1 MQLPELHAGRY
12 LTESDYN
19 SFLLSSIAMAGPGF
33 DREFAKQELQGWHA
47 TYSRNRRIER
57 ALELLVQ
64 QAGKTACLAV
74 HDQYDIEQLAD
85 LAECCPFHQLS
96 GFSGVLATHKSTGGT
111 PFPVF
116 TRSEIPANIEVM
128 VSLDPDQSAPAGFK
142 GQMIANDFRQAF
154 VDMKRFEG
162 LIGVRF
168 RYPDRQL
175 ILYADYRNGTNLS
188 TLAGSINDKYGER
201 FVTVGL
207 LSGSADGRRYTHA
220 FVEPLYYLW
229 PMALL
234 LARPDILHLNVGAG
248 TQGLV
253 FALFASESQHTV
265 IDFYDVLSFVPDRA
279 LEQGHYAT
287 LSATRNADR
296 YLFERFDYFIHKCSA
311 WVSTELQQKFAKE
324 QVVQVIEFAEEP
336 MYGRIEDRPAD
347 HVRLVYGGLML
358 NDDREP
364 EDSHFKRTLLAMAG
378 LYAQQHLELYL
389 YPTPY
394 LYGFQKNLAIEAMIE
409 RYQLANLHNCS
420 PLREDDFIREAA
432 QYDFA
437 AIHVTLPEQRPM
449 TTGYIFP
456 AKFLTYLRAGLPIV
470 VPEDLTCVAELVEQH
485 KIGVVFRYDDSASLP
500 ALLLKQD
507 IRQLKENV
515 YTFRQQLT
523 LDKGLAKVMGL
534 YERMLSGENNEA

>member
-19 SFLLSSIAMAGPGF
+19 SFLLNSIAMAGPGF

-64 QAGKTACLAV
+64 QAGKAACLAV
-74 HDQYDIEQLAD
+74 RNQQDIEQLAD
-85 LAECCPFHQLS
+85 LADCCPFHQIT
-96 GFSGVLATHKSTGGT
+96 GFSGVLVEQNVTGGT

-116 TRSEIPANIEVM
+116 TRAEIPANVEV
-128 VSLDPDQSAPAGFK
+128 VVTLDPDQSAFSGFN
-142 GQMIANDFRQAF
+142 GQMITNDFRQTF

-162 LIGVRF
+162 LVGVRF

-188 TLAGSINDKYGER
+188 TLAGSINDQYGDR
-201 FVTVGL
+201 FVTVAL
-207 LSGSADGRRYTHA
+207 LSGSADGRRYNHA

-253 FALFASESQHTV
+253 FALFAPEPRQTV
-265 IDFYDVLSFVPDRA
+265 IDFYDVCTFIPDDV
-279 LEQGHYAT
+279 LERGHYAT
-287 LSATRNADR
+287 LASTRNADR

-311 WVSTELQQKFAKE
+311 WVSTELQQKFCKQ
-324 QVVQVIEFAEEP
+324 QVVQLIEFAQEP
-336 MYGRIEDRPAD
+336 MCSLVEDRPAD

-358 NDDREP
+358 NDDSEP

-409 RYQLANLHNCS
+409 RYQLANMHNCS
-420 PLREDDFIREAA
+420 PLREDDFIRESA

-437 AIHVTLPEQRPM
+437 AIHVTLPEHRPM

-470 VPEDLTCVAELVEQH
+470 VPEDLACVAELVEQY
-485 KIGVVFRYDDSASLP
+485 KIGVVFRYEDSALLP

-507 IRQLKENV
+507 VRQLKENV
-515 YTFRQQLT
+515 CSFRQQLT
-523 LDKGLAKVMGL
+523 LDKGLAKMMGL

>member
-1 MQLPELHAGRY
+1 MQFPELHVGRY

-33 DREFAKQELQGWHA
+33 DREFAKQELLGWHA

-57 ALELLVQ
+57 ALELLLQ
-64 QAGKTACLAV
+64 QVGKTTCLAV
-74 HDQYDIEQLAD
+74 HDRHDIEQLAD
-85 LAECCPFHQLS
+85 LAEYCPFHQIS
-96 GFSGVLATHKSTGGT
+96 GFSGVLAAHKATGEP

-116 TRSEIPANIEVM
+116 SWPEIPADIEV
-128 VSLDPDQSAPAGFK
+128 VVLLDPYQTALPGFT

-154 VDMKRFEG
+154 IDMKRFEG
-162 LIGVRF
+162 LVGVRF
-168 RYPDRQL
+168 SYPDRQL

-188 TLAGSINDKYGER
+188 TLAGSINEQHGER

-207 LSGSADGRRYTHA
+207 LSGSADARSYSHA

-248 TQGLV
+248 TQGLL
-253 FALFASESQHTV
+253 FSLFAPDHAKTL
-265 IDFYDVLSFVPDRA
+265 IDFYDICTFIPDDVLER
-279 LEQGHYAT
+279 GHYAT
-287 LSATRNADR
+287 LASTRSADH

-311 WVSTELQQKFAKE
+311 WVSTELQQKFGK
-324 QVVQVIEFAEEP
+324 QHVVQVIEFAEEP
-336 MYGRIEDRPAD
+336 MYSWIEDRPAD

-364 EDSHFKRTLLAMAG
+364 EDSHFKRSLHEIIKYYCQSG
-378 LYAQQHLELYL
+378 LELYL

-394 LYGFQKNLAIEAMIE
+394 LYGFKKNTAIDAFIS
-409 RYQLANLHNCS
+409 RYSVKNIHNCF
-420 PLREDDFIREAA
+420 PLIENDFIREAA
-432 QYDFA
+432 QYDYGMM
-437 AIHVTLPEQRPM
+437 LPNLPDFRPIYS
-449 TTGYIFP
+449 GYIFP
-456 AKFLTYLRAGLPIV
+456 GKFLTYLRAGLPIV

-515 YTFRQQLT
+515 CAFRQQLT

>member
-1 MQLPELHAGRY
+1 MQFPELHAGRY

-74 HDQYDIEQLAD
+74 RDQQDVEQLAN
-85 LAECCPFHQLS
+85 LADCCPFHQIP
-96 GFSGVLATHKSTGGT
+96 GFVGVLAEQKSTVGSL
-111 PFPVF
+111 FPVF
-116 TRSEIPANIEVM
+116 LWAEMPAGIEV
-128 VSLDPDQSAPAGFK
+128 VVTLDADQTALPDFT
-142 GQMIANDFRQAF
+142 GQMIANDFRQTF

-162 LIGVRF
+162 LVDVRF

-188 TLAGSINDKYGER
+188 TLAGSINDHYGER

-248 TQGLV
+248 TQGLI
-253 FALFASESQHTV
+253 FALFVPEPRQTV
-265 IDFYDVLSFVPDRA
+265 IDFYDVCTFIPDDV

-287 LSATRNADR
+287 LASTRSADR

-311 WVSTELQQKFAKE
+311 WVSTELQQKFCR
-324 QVVQVIEFAEEP
+324 QHVVQVIEFAEEP
-336 MYGRIEDRPAD
+336 MYSRVEDHPAD

-364 EDSHFKRTLLAMAG
+364 EDSSLKRFF
-378 LYAQQHLELYL
+378 LEMIKYYCQPNLTLYL
-389 YPTPY
+389 YPSPY
-394 LYGFQKNLAIEAMIE
+394 LYGYQKNLAIDAMIA
-409 RYQLANLHNCS
+409 RHSVKHIHNCR
-420 PLREDDFIREAA
+420 PMDEEAFFMEA
-432 QYDFA
+432 SCYDFG
-437 AIHVTLPEQRPM
+437 VMLPIPPGMRPIG
-449 TTGYIFP
+449 TGYIFP
-456 AKFLTYLRAGLPIV
+456 AKFLTYLRAGLPIL
-470 VPEDLTCVAELVEQH
+470 VPDDLTCVAELVEQH
-485 KIGVVFRYDDSASLP
+485 KIGVVYHYEDCDALP
-500 ALLLKQD
+500 ALLMQQD
-507 IRQLKENV
+507 IKQLKENV
-515 YTFRQQLT
+515 CAFRQQLT

-534 YERMLSGENNEA
+534 YEQMLSGGAHE

>member
-1 MQLPELHAGRY
+1 MQFPELHAGRY
-12 LTESDYN
+12 LTASDYN
-19 SFLLSSIAMAGPGF
+19 SFLLSSIAMADPGF

-47 TYSRNRRIER
+47 IYSRNRRIER

-64 QAGKTACLAV
+64 QAGKTTCLAV
-74 HDQYDIEQLAD
+74 HDQRDIEQLIGLAD
-85 LAECCPFHQLS
+85 CCPFHQIPD
-96 GFSGVLATHKSTGGT
+96 FKGVLADHSLTG
-111 PFPVF
+111 
-116 TRSEIPANIEVM
+116 EIPFSVFSLAEMPADIEV
-128 VSLDPDQSAPAGFK
+128 VVTLDPDQSAPPGFK

-154 VDMKRFEG
+154 VDMKRFEE
-162 LIGVRF
+162 LVGVRF

-188 TLAGSINDKYGER
+188 TLAGSINDRYGER

-207 LSGSADGRRYTHA
+207 LSGSAEGRRYTHA

-234 LARPDILHLNVGAG
+234 LTRPDILHLNVGAG

-253 FALFASESQHTV
+253 FALFTPEPRKTV
-265 IDFYDVLSFVPDRA
+265 IDFYDICTFIPDDVLER
-279 LEQGHYAT
+279 GHYAS
-287 LSATRNADR
+287 LASTRSADR
-296 YLFERFDYFIHKCSA
+296 YLFERFSCFIHKCSA

-336 MYGRIEDRPAD
+336 MYSRFEDRPAG

-364 EDSHFKRTLLAMAG
+364 ENSHFKRTLLAMAG

-420 PLREDDFIREAA
+420 PLRENDFIREAA

-437 AIHVTLPEQRPM
+437 AIHVTLPENRPM

-507 IRQLKENV
+507 VRQLKENV
-515 YTFRQQLT
+515 CDFRQQLV
-523 LDKGLAKVMGL
+523 LDKGLVKVMGL

>member
-12 LTESDYN
+12 LTEADYT
-19 SFLLSSIAMAGPGF
+19 SFLLSSIALAGSGF
-33 DREFAKQELQGWHA
+33 DREFAKQELLGWHA

-57 ALELLVQ
+57 ALELMLQQSGRLV
-64 QAGKTACLAV
+64 CLAV
-74 HDQYDIEQLAD
+74 HDRQDIDQLSD
-85 LAECCPFHQLS
+85 LAGYCQFHQIS
-96 GFSGVLATHKSTGGT
+96 GFCGVLTEQTIPAET

-116 TRSEIPANIEVM
+116 SWSDMPADVEVV
-128 VSLDPDQSAPAGFK
+128 VSFDADSVVPNCYE
-142 GQMIANDFRQAF
+142 GQIIANDFRQSF

-162 LIGVRF
+162 LVGVRF
-168 RYPDRQL
+168 RYTDKHL
-175 ILYADYRNGTNLS
+175 VLYADYRNGNNLS
-188 TLAGSINDKYGER
+188 TLAGSINERYSER

-207 LSGSADGRRYTHA
+207 LSGSAEGRKYTHT

-229 PMALL
+229 PLALL

-248 TQGLV
+248 TQGLL
-253 FALFASESQHTV
+253 FALFAPEPQQTV
-265 IDFYDVLSFVPDRA
+265 IDFYDICTFIPDDVLER
-279 LEQGHYAT
+279 GHYAT
-287 LSATRNADR
+287 LASTRSADR
-296 YLFERFDYFIHKCSA
+296 YLFERFRYFVHKCSA

-324 QVVQVIEFAEEP
+324 QVLQVIEFVEEP
-336 MYGRIEDRPAD
+336 MYSRIEDRSAD

-358 NDDREP
+358 NDDSEP

-389 YPTPY
+389 YPSPY
-394 LYGFQKNLAIEAMIE
+394 LYGFQKNLAIDAMIK
-409 RYQLANLHNCS
+409 RYQLANMHNCS

-437 AIHVTLPEQRPM
+437 AIHATLPEHRPM

-515 YTFRQQLT
+515 CAFRQQLT
-523 LDKGLAKVMGL
+523 LDKGQAKVMGL
-534 YERMLSGENNEA
+534 YERMLPGVNNEA